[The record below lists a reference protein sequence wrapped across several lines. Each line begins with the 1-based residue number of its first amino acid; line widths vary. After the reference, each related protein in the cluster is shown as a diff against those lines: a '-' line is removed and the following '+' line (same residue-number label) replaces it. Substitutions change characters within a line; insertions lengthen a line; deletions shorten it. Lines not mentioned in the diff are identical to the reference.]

1 MRLARHAD
9 VAELVDALDLGS
21 SAERRGGSSPFIRT
35 SPLLPGAERATRPAA
50 RTKSNGR
57 IPCLVGRGW
66 RLRKRMKPRLSIF
79 ACLAL
84 NLVWLTPAHAQGFE
98 DLNRPL
104 PDVFRPGIT
113 GCGRDRP
120 CDWQE
125 PEMGRQ
131 EPRYEVNKYRQPRIE
146 YDVTVPTMR
155 PAEQPLGRGRLATR
169 QGIIQAHRTW
179 CADRYRSYNRRNDTF
194 QPYYGSRRRCI
205 SPYVR
210 LD

>member
-1 MRLARHAD
+1 MR
-9 VAELVDALDLGS
+9 
-21 SAERRGGSSPFIRT
+21 
-35 SPLLPGAERATRPAA
+35 
-50 RTKSNGR
+50 
-57 IPCLVGRGW
+57 
-66 RLRKRMKPRLSIF
+66 PRLSIF
-79 ACLAL
+79 TCLAL

-146 YDVTVPTMR
+146 YDVRVPTMR
-155 PAEQPLGRGRLATR
+155 PGEQPLGRGRLATR

-179 CADRYRSYNRRNDTF
+179 CTDRYRSYNRRNDTF
-194 QPYYGSRRRCI
+194 QPYYGARRRCI